1 LTPSI
6 SVILSTHD
14 RPESLR
20 AAVGAVLAGS
30 LPPRELIV
38 VNDGSAELDPAIA
51 AAARAAGVRF
61 RGCRSGRAS
70 LPASRNRG
78 LDLAS
83 GQVCLF
89 LDDDVILEKDY
100 LRRLAELYGADRRG
114 AVAGIGGVP
123 TKRLYR
129 TPAGRIWAALAAAFA
144 VNRWGPRVCA
154 ARYVR
159 LPRSLRGRLIP
170 ARRLSG
176 GCISLRRAVARANR
190 FEEAFDG
197 YALGEDTELCF
208 RVGRRHA
215 LFLAPELTAR
225 HDSAPGGRPEMRE
238 RGRMYLA
245 NMLHVARHGA
255 EPGVGTS
262 ALLASH
268 LAGMALLHLGA
279 AMLSLRRKNLEFV
292 MGMVGELSRRAAA
305 GVRRAMCAS

>member
-1 LTPSI
+1 MTPSV

-30 LPPRELIV
+30 LPPHELIV

-51 AAARAAGVRF
+51 ASARAAGVRF
-61 RGCRSGRAS
+61 RGCRAGRAS
-70 LPASRNRG
+70 LPGSRNRG
-78 LDLAS
+78 LELAD
-83 GQVCLF
+83 GEVCLF
-89 LDDDVILEKDY
+89 LDDDVVLERDY
-100 LRRLAELYGADRRG
+100 LRRLAELYEADRRG

-129 TPAGRIWAALAAAFA
+129 TLAGRIWAALAAAFA

-154 ARYVR
+154 ARYVP
-159 LPRSLRGRLIP
+159 LPSCLRERLIP
-170 ARRLSG
+170 ARRLAG
-176 GCISLRRAVARANR
+176 GCISLRRPVAQANR

-197 YALGEDTELCF
+197 YALGEDTEFCF
-208 RVGRRHA
+208 RVGRKHA
-215 LFLAPELTAR
+215 LFVAPELAAR

-245 NMLHVARHGA
+245 NMLHVARHSA
-255 EPGVGTS
+255 EPGVGT
-262 ALLASH
+262 AAMLACH
-268 LAGMALLHLGA
+268 LTGMALLHLGSA
-279 AMLSLRRKNLEFV
+279 LLSLRRKNLNFV

-305 GVRRAMCAS
+305 GMRRAVCAS